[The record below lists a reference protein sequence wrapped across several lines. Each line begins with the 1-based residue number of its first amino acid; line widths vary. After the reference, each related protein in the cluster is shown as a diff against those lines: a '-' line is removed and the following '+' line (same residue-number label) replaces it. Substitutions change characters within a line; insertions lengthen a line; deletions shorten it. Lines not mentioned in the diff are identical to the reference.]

1 MPTINQLIKK
11 ENAEGCKFC
20 TKRYEN
26 QQNYLRDIDYN
37 YYHGGDHQVKKDIEL
52 AVTGIQYLTGAPVG
66 VKVEINGEVI
76 HDGAITST
84 LRFNAYGD
92 VVVTLYDL

>member
-1 MPTINQLIKK
+1 MEIEYVSLKVVFNVTNYTDTTETGGI
-11 ENAEGCKFC
+11 G
-20 TKRYEN
+20 
-26 QQNYLRDIDYN
+26 NYLRDIDYN